1 MNPCKGYMH
10 EGTHDFQTNGKNNL
24 DDSVKAKWRVK
35 LSPTQTLRRHD
46 ANAASSRRKYCAV
59 TTQTLHHHDAN
70 TAPSRR
76 KRSTVTTQTLHRHDA
91 NTTPSQRKRCIA
103 FRKGI
108 SLHRHDTCFVSLECR

>member
-10 EGTHDFQTNGKNNL
+10 EGTRDFQTNGKNNL

-35 LSPTQTLRRHD
+35 LSPTQTLHR
-46 ANAASSRRKYCAV
+46 
-59 TTQTLHHHDAN
+59 HDAN

-76 KRSTVTTQTLHRHDA
+76 KRCT
-91 NTTPSQRKRCIA
+91 A